1 MKKKILALVFI
12 VAILAAMVVP
22 SAVMAAGGSSTVS
35 GAMPVGALTQFVV
48 ATIGTQTAG
57 TAFTITTITAEDA
70 AGNTVT
76 TFTGQVALTETGGGA
91 GGTVSPAT
99 SSAFIGGVLTNQSV
113 TLTKAGSGVT
123 ITATSGSTGTSA
135 AFLVNVGTAVKLQ
148 VLMPGETAAAGTTTG
163 KTGSPSTQT
172 AGAAV
177 TVTVNAVDANWN
189 LVSSVHFIAIT
200 SSDGSAV
207 LPANAALVAGT
218 KTFSVTLKTASA
230 GQTVTATDTT
240 APLLTANTGALT
252 PVVAAAVNAGASTVV
267 ALPTSV
273 VADGATTSTITVTL
287 LDAYNNPVSGKT
299 VTLAKTS
306 GLGTPTIS
314 AASGPSSVAGVV
326 TFTVK
331 STTAASDV
339 FTATD
344 FTDASLVITAMA
356 SVNFTVGP
364 VSASVSTVAASLSSV
379 PDDGQTISTITVT
392 LLDANSNPVSG
403 KTVTLA
409 KSGGTSVITTV
420 SGTSN
425 SSGQATFTVTDH
437 STVESVTYTATDTTD
452 SRVITQ
458 TAVVSFVAATMSV
471 SPPGL
476 VSLSLLNA
484 PATAMQI
491 VGAGTAGSVTA
502 AGIGLG
508 SYTVTVSANPIYLTN
523 GSYTLANALSIATGS
538 GTAQIGTL
546 AAAASVVS
554 GAYSGT
560 DAAKFVPV
568 TVTAQPISNSLTAA
582 SFPISLYAY
591 QEINANEAHPSGSYA
606 LTLTYTATANF

>member
-1 MKKKILALVFI
+1 
-12 VAILAAMVVP
+12 
-22 SAVMAAGGSSTVS
+22 
-35 GAMPVGALTQFVV
+35 
-48 ATIGTQTAG
+48 
-57 TAFTITTITAEDA
+57 
-70 AGNTVT
+70 
-76 TFTGQVALTETGGGA
+76 
-91 GGTVSPAT
+91 
-99 SSAFIGGVLTNQSV
+99 
-113 TLTKAGSGVT
+113 
-123 ITATSGSTGTSA
+123 
-135 AFLVNVGTAVKLQ
+135 
-148 VLMPGETAAAGTTTG
+148 
-163 KTGSPSTQT
+163 
-172 AGAAV
+172 
-177 TVTVNAVDANWN
+177 
-189 LVSSVHFIAIT
+189 
-200 SSDGSAV
+200 
-207 LPANAALVAGT
+207 
-218 KTFSVTLKTASA
+218 
-230 GQTVTATDTT
+230 
-240 APLLTANTGALT
+240 
-252 PVVAAAVNAGASTVV
+252 
-267 ALPTSV
+267 
-273 VADGATTSTITVTL
+273 
-287 LDAYNNPVSGKT
+287 
-299 VTLAKTS
+299 
-306 GLGTPTIS
+306 
-314 AASGPSSVAGVV
+314 
-326 TFTVK
+326 
-331 STTAASDV
+331 
-339 FTATD
+339 
-344 FTDASLVITAMA
+344 MA

-591 QEINANEAHPSGSYA
+591 QEINANEAHPIGSYA